1 MILRVFQYLLPNI
14 INMKNL
20 YILFL
25 IVFTLSQT
33 NAQNSVTFEV
43 NTAMIDVGP
52 NGMYLGGGYFG
63 GSDAHAMSD
72 ADGDG
77 TWTVTVDMP
86 NTADMANDA
95 SQNYVFFNSP
105 TKADDWG
112 TKEDLNGQSCADAGN
127 YNDRILPTITGNMT
141 ISHCFSSCET
151 DGSCPPPPAAPSNVI
166 TSYSVDFASDADVFV
181 GDNNLVLAHDTNGYL
196 TVSNTNEDW
205 YGHLRG
211 NVPPM
216 DLTSGTKGIS
226 IRVRGQRQSK
236 VMLKLQNGDDY
247 GNNWE
252 LLQEEFNYTDV
263 GNWQTITWDI
273 SAWSNPY
280 KTYMSAVVFFFDF
293 ETNKPADTGA
303 DASLDVF
310 DVDDFVFGEFAS
322 LSTKNISLSDFT
334 VYPNPATDFVN
345 INSADTIDSYR
356 IYDLT
361 GRVVKRS
368 SPYSNNFRID
378 VTSLNKGV
386 YLVKLNSGDK
396 TGSIKLIKDN

>member
-1 MILRVFQYLLPNI
+1 MILRVFQYLYPNI

-25 IVFTLSQT
+25 TIFTLSLT

-43 NTAMIDVGP
+43 NTARIEVGA

-63 GSDAHAMSD
+63 DAMAQAMTD
-72 ADGDG
+72 TDGDG

-86 NTADMANDA
+86 GDA
-95 SQNYVFFNSP
+95 
-105 TKADDWG
+105 
-112 TKEDLNGQSCADAGN
+112 AGN
-127 YNDRILPTITGNMT
+127 YIFLNSPNDGGDWGKKEGLADQSCGDPANHNDRTLPVITGDMT
-141 ISHCFSSCET
+141 LSHCFGSCET
-151 DGSCPPPPAAPSNVI
+151 DGTCTPTEKPANAI
-166 TSYSVDFASDADVFV
+166 TSYSADFSSDAGVFV
-181 GDNNLVLAHDTNGYL
+181 AADKLVLNYNTNGYL
-196 TVSNTNEDW
+196 TVSDTNIDW
-205 YGHLRG
+205 WAHLRG

-226 IRVRGQRQSK
+226 LRVRGQRQSK
-236 VMLKLQNGDDY
+236 VKLKLQVGDSHWI
-247 GNNWE
+247 NWE
-252 LLQEEFNYTDV
+252 ADQSDFNYTDV
-263 GNWQTITWDI
+263 GNWQTLTWDL
-273 SAWSNPY
+273 SAWDDAY
-280 KTYMSAVVFFFDF
+280 AQYMTAVVFFFDIQTDST
-293 ETNKPADTGA
+293 EADPV
-303 DASLDVF
+303 LDVF

>member
-1 MILRVFQYLLPNI
+1 MILRVFQYLYPNI

-25 IVFTLSQT
+25 TIFTLSLT

-43 NTAMIDVGP
+43 NTARIEVGA

-63 GSDAHAMSD
+63 DAMAQAMTD
-72 ADGDG
+72 TDGDG

-86 NTADMANDA
+86 GDA
-95 SQNYVFFNSP
+95 
-105 TKADDWG
+105 
-112 TKEDLNGQSCADAGN
+112 AGN
-127 YNDRILPTITGNMT
+127 YIFLNSPNDGGDWGKKEGLADQSCGDPAAYNDRTLPTITGDMT
-141 ISHCFSSCET
+141 LSHCFGSCET
-151 DGSCPPPPAAPSNVI
+151 DGTCTPPAVPTDAI
-166 TSYSVDFASDADVFV
+166 TSASASFDNDASSFSVHNKVTMEYNAD
-181 GDNNLVLAHDTNGYL
+181 GYV
-196 TVSNTNEDW
+196 TVSNTNLDW
-205 YGHLRG
+205 WGHLRAD
-211 NVPPM
+211 VSPM
-216 DLTSGTKGIS
+216 DLRSGTKGIS
-226 IRVRGQRQSK
+226 LRVRGQRQSK
-236 VMLKLQNGDDY
+236 VMLKLQLGDNHGD
-247 GNNWE
+247 NWE
-252 LLQEEFNYTDV
+252 LPQGEFNYTDV
-263 GNWQTITWDI
+263 GNWQTITWDM
-273 SAWSNPY
+273 SAWTNEY
-280 KTYMSAVVFFFDF
+280 KSYMTAVVFFFDVQTDDT
-293 ETNKPADTGA
+293 EADPV
-303 DASLDVF
+303 LDVF

>member
-1 MILRVFQYLLPNI
+1 MLPNI

-25 IVFTLSQT
+25 IVFTIIQT

-43 NTAMIDVGP
+43 NTARIDVGA

-105 TKADDWG
+105 THGSDWG
-112 TKEDLNGQSCADAGN
+112 TKENLENQSCADVGN
-127 YNDRILPTITGNMT
+127 FNDRILPTITGNMT
-141 ISHCFSSCET
+141 ISHCFGSCET
-151 DGSCPPPPAAPSNVI
+151 DGTCTPTEKPANAI
-166 TSYSVDFASDADVFV
+166 TSYSTDFASDADVFV
-181 GDNNLVLAHDTNGYL
+181 AKDNLVLNYNTNGYL
-196 TVSNTNEDW
+196 TVSDTNVDW
-205 YGHLRG
+205 WAHLRG

-226 IRVRGQRQSK
+226 LRVRGQRQSK
-236 VMLKLQNGDDY
+236 VKLKLQVGDSY
-247 GNNWE
+247 WINWE
-252 LLQEEFNYTDV
+252 ADQSDFNYTDV
-263 GNWQTITWDI
+263 GNWQTLTWDI
-273 SAWSNPY
+273 SAWDDVY
-280 KTYMSAVVFFFDF
+280 AEYMTAVVFFFDVQTDAT
-293 ETNKPADTGA
+293 EADPV
-303 DASLDVF
+303 LDVF

-322 LSTKNISLSDFT
+322 LSTKNVSLSDFT

>member
-1 MILRVFQYLLPNI
+1 
-14 INMKNL
+14 MKNL

-25 IVFTLSQT
+25 IVFTLNQT

-43 NTAMIDVGP
+43 NTARIDVGP
-52 NGMYLGGGYFG
+52 NGMYLGGGFFG
-63 GSDAHAMSD
+63 NAMGHAMTD
-72 ADGDG
+72 TDGDG

-86 NTADMANDA
+86 GNATG
-95 SQNYVFFNSP
+95 QYIFLNSP
-105 TKADDWG
+105 DNDSDWG
-112 TKEDLNGQSCADAGN
+112 KKENLENQSCGDPAN
-127 YNDRILPTITGNMT
+127 HNDRTLPTISGDMT
-141 ISHCFSSCET
+141 LSHCFGSCET
-151 DGSCPPPPAAPSNVI
+151 DGTCTPTEKPANAI
-166 TSYSVDFASDADVFV
+166 TSYSADFASDADVFV
-181 GDNNLVLAHDTNGYL
+181 EADKLVLNYNTNGYL
-196 TVSNTNEDW
+196 TVSDTNVDW
-205 YGHLRG
+205 WAHLRG

-226 IRVRGQRQSK
+226 LRVRGQRQSK
-236 VMLKLQNGDDY
+236 VKLKLQVGDSHWI
-247 GNNWE
+247 NWE
-252 LLQEEFNYTDV
+252 ADQSDFNYTDV
-263 GNWQTITWDI
+263 GNWQTLTWDI
-273 SAWSNPY
+273 SAWDSVY
-280 KTYMSAVVFFFDF
+280 EEYMTAVIFFFDVQTDAT
-293 ETNKPADTGA
+293 EADPV
-303 DASLDVF
+303 LDVF